1 MIWKS
6 SICKYWL
13 IKSPRVL
20 PQVNVK
26 MIRSKAVRSK
36 LIKPVNWF
44 NFGSFP
50 MCNYFLIKSPKVCA
64 NCFWVLFIITNTANF
79 ALYSMENNRAR
90 ISTADDSVLHL
101 YSIINYLIIC
111 ISLGGIAAS
120 EIFMSNKMRRKEI
133 AFMTIQ
139 TLEQTR

>member
-1 MIWKS
+1 
-6 SICKYWL
+6 
-13 IKSPRVL
+13 
-20 PQVNVK
+20 
-26 MIRSKAVRSK
+26 
-36 LIKPVNWF
+36 
-44 NFGSFP
+44 
-50 MCNYFLIKSPKVCA
+50 
-64 NCFWVLFIITNTANF
+64 
-79 ALYSMENNRAR
+79 MENNRAR